1 VGQVHGAGE
10 ALRGNV
16 NSFID
21 SIGGDKAAGQKD
33 AAVAN
38 KGVNQMESGK
48 FNAHD
53 MEPTTQD
60 SGRRI

>member
-21 SIGGDKAAGQKD
+21 SIGGDHAAGQKD

-38 KGVNQMESGK
+38 KGVNEMETGK
-48 FNAHD
+48 FNKHD
-53 MEPTTQD
+53 FAPTTQD